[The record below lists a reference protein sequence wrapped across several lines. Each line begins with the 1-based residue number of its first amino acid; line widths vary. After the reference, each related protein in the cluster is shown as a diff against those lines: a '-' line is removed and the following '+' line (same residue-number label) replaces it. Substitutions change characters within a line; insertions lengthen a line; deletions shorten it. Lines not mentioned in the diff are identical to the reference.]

1 MRRLIVA
8 MLLVPGS
15 PILGAPVNLFDSFEY
30 ADGVGDPAYAA
41 HWSVV
46 AGQNR
51 YPIVERIYQ
60 VDVTD
65 PGALHGTKVAM
76 AATPAPAGGYGI
88 TRPLSPVEPTDE
100 SPLVYKADWH
110 GMATSTNRYL
120 VSFAMELSQGDV
132 HAPPLG
138 SAPLATPIPVIA
150 LAVGYGTGDFQYR
163 FFDGTTWQMTPIKL
177 WAGYRQ
183 WNWQHLT
190 MTLTDLGDP
199 GTQTGKHVSIHMQNE
214 DLSVIGDEEFDLT
227 MPAGAWTAGE
237 TFDRISLRA
246 FDGFSFNS
254 IIDSV
259 SLTGGEIVPE
269 PATLALLALSVSLVL
284 RRRGK

>member
-1 MRRLIVA
+1 
-8 MLLVPGS
+8 LLVAVS
-15 PILGAPVNLFDSFEY
+15 PVVAAPISFFDSFEY
-30 ADGVGDPAYAA
+30 AVGVDDPAYAA
-41 HWSVV
+41 NWSVIS
-46 AGQNR
+46 GENR
-51 YPIVERIYQ
+51 FPIVERIYQ

-65 PGALHGTKVAM
+65 PGALDGTKVAM

-88 TRPLSPVEPTDE
+88 SHQLGPVEPTNA

-110 GMATSTNRYL
+110 SMATGTNRSL

-150 LAVGYGTGDFQYR
+150 LGVGMGTGDFQYR
-163 FFDGTTWQMTPIKL
+163 FFDGTTWQMTPIRL
-177 WAGYRQ
+177 WAGYKQ

-214 DLSVIGDEEFDLT
+214 DLSVVGDEEFDLT
-227 MPAGAWTAGE
+227 MPAEAWTAGE
-237 TFDRISLRA
+237 TFDTISLRA

-254 IIDSV
+254 ITDSV
-259 SLTGGEIVPE
+259 SLTGGEIIPE
-269 PATLALLALSVSLVL
+269 PASLALLGLGVSILL
-284 RRRGK
+284 RRRGR